1 MSRLLMPAIL
11 ENYRPRKDGSVGLS
25 FSTQELNTNQVME
38 IHKLIATYGIIHFKA
53 GDKLSASEIT
63 ELDSMNVDLQT
74 KSQAQRLRNT
84 IYRRWEQDATR
95 DGLSPE
101 EIKAGWPEQYRIRM
115 DVLIEEEKS
124 NLEPR

>member
-1 MSRLLMPAIL
+1 
-11 ENYRPRKDGSVGLS
+11 
-25 FSTQELNTNQVME
+25 VME